1 MKNSKT
7 ILTLFLIFWTVFAGL
22 TFLNQGSSILGK
34 SYFTSDEFSNQ
45 REEFYEGLSRYV
57 LTNFDAEKAKETIQV
72 TNEEIDYYKNYYGTL
87 EDQVQNIVWQYEGRL
102 DDKTLDEDV
111 RALLKE
117 ERDRKIAAVK
127 KNFTDDE
134 HVAEKIRTVK
144 EQMIDGYAKE
154 FERDKKQFLST
165 YNYFAFEFKNIETG
179 EIITAKDVN
188 EAALF
193 TQKFTEGSYFRSTP
207 EFYIDADS
215 RYIDDGGSILN
226 REMYISLDEQRY
238 TGIVTVPK
246 SMLKN
251 AEFKQNYEAFTLSK
265 IIHYIVW
272 GTGIITLILLL
283 TVMKPEREQFENLF
297 PQARPYFNK
306 LPIDIVLGVWLFA
319 FMLLIAMLNGLG
331 STIYSFAYFRFDHYN
346 LFNLLELAVLFVL
359 TAVLLAAL
367 ITSTVWMLSDIR
379 DIEKWKKSVSL
390 RIGEA
395 VEEVFLNRSI
405 GVQTLAM
412 LIVFFLAGVGFTG
425 VLIAPEL
432 LLVYIPLFIF
442 VLMPTLYVFL
452 RRMGYLNRVMKQTK
466 DMAEGRLTSDVVVKG
481 KSPIADHAKN
491 LNELREGVRKSMSEQ
506 AKSERL
512 KTELITNVSHDL
524 RTPLTSIITYT
535 DLLKNPDLEE
545 EERLKYIDILDKKS
559 ARLKTLIEDL
569 FDVSKM
575 ASGNVELMKQR
586 VDLAQLLQQAVG
598 EHGEDFAAQN
608 LDLRVNIENQPIFA
622 YVDGQKWWRVIDNII
637 VNARKYSLPN
647 TRVYVTLK
655 QTGTEAEFTVK
666 NIAKYELTE
675 NVDELTERF
684 KRADTSR
691 HTDGSGLGLAI
702 AQSIVDLHGAR
713 MKIEVDGDLFKVVVT
728 VQAAF

>member
-7 ILTLFLIFWTVFAGL
+7 LLTLFLIFWTTFAGL
-22 TFLNQGSSILGK
+22 TFFNQGSNIIGK
-34 SYFTSDEFSNQ
+34 SYFTSDEFSY
-45 REEFYEGLSRYV
+45 RLDEFYDGLSRYV
-57 LTNFDAEKAKETIQV
+57 LTDFDAEKVKESIQV
-72 TNEEIDYYKNYYGTL
+72 TNDEIDYYKNYYGSL
-87 EDQVQNIVWQYEGRL
+87 EEQVQNIVSQYEGRIDDESL
-102 DDKTLDEDV
+102 DKEV
-111 RALLKE
+111 RTVLKE
-117 ERDRKIAAVK
+117 ERDRKIAEVK

-134 HVAEKIRTVK
+134 HVAKKIRTVK
-144 EQMIDGYAKE
+144 EQMVDAYAKD
-154 FERDKKQFLST
+154 FESRKKDFLSN
-165 YNYFAFEFKNIETG
+165 YNYFAYEFVNVETNEVVFG
-179 EIITAKDVN
+179 NDVSK
-188 EAALF
+188 AALF
-193 TQKFTEGSYFRSTP
+193 TKKFTEGSYLRSTP
-207 EFYIDADS
+207 ELYINVDNYLNDS
-215 RYIDDGGSILN
+215 EAVLN
-226 REMYISLDEQRY
+226 HEMNISLDEQHY
-238 TGIVTVPK
+238 KGIVTVPK
-246 SMLKN
+246 SVMKN
-251 AEFKQNYEAFTLSK
+251 TNFKQEYEAFTLSK

-272 GTGIITLILLL
+272 GTGIITLVLLL
-283 TVMKPEREQFENLF
+283 TIMKPSREQFENLL

-306 LPIDIVLGVWLFA
+306 LPIDIVIGIWIFA
-319 FMLLIAMLNGLG
+319 LLLLMNMLDGLG
-331 STIYSFAYFRFDHYN
+331 STIYSFSYFRFDHYN
-346 LFNLLELAVLFVL
+346 LFNLLELAILFTL
-359 TAVLLAAL
+359 TAILLAGL
-367 ITSTVWMLSDIR
+367 ITSTIWLLQDIR
-379 DIEKWKKSVSL
+379 DVDKWKKSVSL
-390 RIGEA
+390 RIWDAGQD
-395 VEEVFLNRSI
+395 VFLNRSI

-432 LLVYIPLFIF
+432 LIVYIPLFIF
-442 VLMPTLYVFL
+442 VLLPTLYVFL
-452 RRMGYLNRVMKQTK
+452 RRMGYLNRVMNQAK

-545 EERLKYIDILDKKS
+545 EERLKYINILDKKS

-575 ASGNVELMKQR
+575 ASGNVEIMKQR

-598 EHGEDFAAQN
+598 EHEEDFASQN

-622 YVDGQKWWRVIDNII
+622 YVDGQKWWRVIDNLI

-655 QTGTEAEFTVK
+655 QSGTEAEFTVK

-728 VQAAF
+728 VQAAY

>member
-7 ILTLFLIFWTVFAGL
+7 ILILFLIFWTAFAGS
-22 TFLNQGSSILGK
+22 TFLKQGSNIIGK
-34 SYFTSDEFSNQ
+34 TYFTSDEFSY
-45 REEFYEGLSRYV
+45 RLDEFYDGLSRYV
-57 LTNFDAEKAKETIQV
+57 LTDFDAEKAKESIQV
-72 TNEEIDYYKNYYGTL
+72 TNEEIDYYKNYYGSL

-102 DDKTLDEDV
+102 DDQTLDEDV
-111 RALLKE
+111 RAVLKE

-134 HVAEKIRTVK
+134 HVAQKIRAVK
-144 EQMIDGYAKE
+144 EQMIDAYAKDFVRSKNE
-154 FERDKKQFLST
+154 FLSN
-165 YNYFAFEFKNIETG
+165 YNYFAYKLVNAETNEVVSG
-179 EIITAKDVN
+179 NDVN
-188 EAALF
+188 ETAIF
-193 TQKFTEGSYFRSTP
+193 TKKHTEGSYLRSIQDV
-207 EFYIDADS
+207 YINLDS
-215 RYIDDGGSILN
+215 YLNDSEAILN
-226 REMYISLDEQRY
+226 REMQISLDEQRY
-238 TGIVTVPK
+238 TGTVTVPK
-246 SMLKN
+246 SVLKN
-251 AEFKQNYEAFTLSK
+251 VNFKQEYEAFTIAK
-265 IIHYIVW
+265 TIHYIVW
-272 GTGIITLILLL
+272 GTGILTLILLL
-283 TVMKPEREQFENLF
+283 TVMKPSREQFANLF

-306 LPIDIVLGVWLFA
+306 MPVDILIGIWIFA
-319 FMLLIAMLNGLG
+319 VVLLISLLDGLG
-331 STIYSFAYFRFDHYN
+331 YSVSSFSHFRFEY
-346 LFNLLELAVLFVL
+346 FNYSYLLELIIEFAL
-359 TAVLLAAL
+359 TAVLLAAF
-367 ITSTVWMLSDIR
+367 ITSTIWLLQDIR

-390 RIGEA
+390 RIWHAGQ
-395 VEEVFLNRSI
+395 EVFLNRSI

-442 VLMPTLYVFL
+442 VLIPTLYVFL

-466 DMAEGRLTSDVVVKG
+466 EMAEGRLTSDVVVKG

-535 DLLKNPDLEE
+535 DLLKNPDLDEQ
-545 EERLKYIDILDKKS
+545 ERLKYINILDKKS

-598 EHGEDFAAQN
+598 EHEDDFAAQN
-608 LDLRVNIENQPIFA
+608 LDLRVNIEDQPIFA

-637 VNARKYSLPN
+637 VNARKYSLAG

-655 QTGTEAEFTVK
+655 QSGTEAEFSVK

-691 HTDGSGLGLAI
+691 HTEGSGLGLAI

-728 VQAAF
+728 VPTAY